1 MSKDE
6 DGTIVGWHWSF
17 GDGLESN
24 ERNPVHTYAD
34 PGHYD
39 VSLTVTDNN
48 GATNTKTRRA
58 DVKE

>member
-1 MSKDE
+1 
-6 DGTIVGWHWSF
+6 
-17 GDGLESN
+17 
-24 ERNPVHTYAD
+24 VHTYAD